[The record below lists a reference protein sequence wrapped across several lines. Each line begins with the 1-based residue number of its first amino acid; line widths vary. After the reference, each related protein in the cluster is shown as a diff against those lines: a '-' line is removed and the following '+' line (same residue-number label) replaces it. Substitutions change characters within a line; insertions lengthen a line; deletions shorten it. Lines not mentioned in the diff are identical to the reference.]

1 MSLASKFLYPL
12 LVELSKYIH
21 ICLIRI
27 TRRVDLAMSVCL
39 YVYLNVRI
47 LETTKA
53 RVLRLK
59 MMILAMPL

>member
-1 MSLASKFLYPL
+1 MSLASEFLYPL

-21 ICLIRI
+21 MCLIRI
-27 TRRVDLAMSVCL
+27 TRRVDLSLCL

-53 RVLRLK
+53 RVLRFK
-59 MMILAMPL
+59 MMILAIPL